1 MNHQCLMIL
10 LNQLINVDTSEG
22 PLYLILLKIA
32 ADFKTKQY
40 ILYLKTDNDVSEIQ
54 TIIA

>member
-10 LNQLINVDTSEG
+10 SNQLINVGTSEG

-40 ILYLKTDNDVSEIQ
+40 ILYLQTDNDVSEIQ